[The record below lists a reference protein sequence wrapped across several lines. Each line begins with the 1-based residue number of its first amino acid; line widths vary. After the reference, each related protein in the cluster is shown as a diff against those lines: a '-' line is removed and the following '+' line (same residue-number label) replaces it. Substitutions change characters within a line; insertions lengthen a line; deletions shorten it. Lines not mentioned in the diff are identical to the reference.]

1 MQIRQIYFANFP
13 FSKKGPRGTLN
24 VKDAY
29 YSSSK
34 CALCA
39 APNVKAFRFRQARR
53 IKRVAWNIY
62 PRGKEQNTL
71 HNTIICFAVEISPA
85 LVRAF
90 QIFLHLRYFV
100 CRNWNLRTFTSLR
113 SEKQSHDPIF
123 HQQTLTIICTL
134 SFLLFLYLA
143 KPGEVHSLS
152 FKPELTMNVRS
163 KKLLAADFLLFMFR
177 SELRYVGCSNE
188 LVASEAHKRTE
199 RLTQTTKKKW
209 EIWEWARSDRASR
222 IATHPLSTS
231 FNPVH

>member
-53 IKRVAWNIY
+53 IKRVSWNIY

-90 QIFLHLRYFV
+90 QIFLRLRYF
-100 CRNWNLRTFTSLR
+100 CLSKLKFT
-113 SEKQSHDPIF
+113 HF
-123 HQQTLTIICTL
+123 Y
-134 SFLLFLYLA
+134 FA
-143 KPGEVHSLS
+143 
-152 FKPELTMNVRS
+152 S
-163 KKLLAADFLLFMFR
+163 KRKAISRPNFSPADFYDHLHFELFAFSIFGETR
-177 SELRYVGCSNE
+177 RGALA
-188 LVASEAHKRTE
+188 L
-199 RLTQTTKKKW
+199 
-209 EIWEWARSDRASR
+209 
-222 IATHPLSTS
+222 
-231 FNPVH
+231 F